1 MNSDLKKGELNIMK
15 HLLHSFWCEEEG
27 QDMVEYA
34 LLLAF
39 IALAAVG
46 LLTGVKT
53 QLSGL
58 WSTIN
63 STLASTNTAA
73 S

>member
-1 MNSDLKKGELNIMK
+1 MGILKAAQK
-15 HLLHSFWCEEEG
+15 HLGSFYEDEAG
-27 QDMVEYA
+27 QDMVEYS

-53 QLSGL
+53 QIKGI

-63 STLASTNTAA
+63 STLTNTNTAA
-73 S
+73 AS

>member
-1 MNSDLKKGELNIMK
+1 MDILKAAQN
-15 HLLHSFWCEEEG
+15 LLRSFYDDEAG
-27 QDMVEYA
+27 QDMVEYS

-53 QLSGL
+53 QIKGI

-63 STLASTNTAA
+63 STLTNTNTAA
-73 S
+73 AS